1 MTEEGRRAEDI
12 PASLPPDMPPEPVPS
27 RRAMRRRRRR
37 AGLLSLLAFVVVAFA
52 GMFFL
57 FGLADLRLRLPT
69 WAVAEVEDRLNAA
82 MAEALPD
89 RALAVSG
96 IEIAVDEDW
105 VPSLALDDLRL
116 LRPTGGAP
124 LLTLPEARITF
135 DPQSLLTGDVR
146 PRSLRIVGASVT
158 LRRMEDGSFDL
169 AFGGGQGPQIDSFAA
184 LFDQIDAAF
193 ARPILSRLRVVQ
205 AEGLSL
211 TLEDRQAGRT
221 WSVGDGRLSL
231 ENRAESVAAELGLS
245 LVGGGTTPAQAVVT
259 VVTEKA
265 TSTARLTASVQD
277 VAARDLAVQA
287 APLAPLAIVEA
298 PISGRLAA
306 TLGEDGISALD
317 ARLDLS
323 AGALRPTPRAVP
335 IPFDRAL
342 MELGYDPAKGQMKLT
357 TLEVDSPSLRFR
369 ASGHSY
375 LMAEDG
381 SFLTGPLGTRLPAA
395 FLTQISVSEAMVDP
409 EGLFEKPVIFREG
422 AVDLRMRLDPFRV
435 EIGQLALVGDGHR
448 LSARGKVGADTR
460 GWEVALDLALDRIDH
475 DRLLALW
482 PVKVVPRTRA
492 WLAQNVLEGTI
503 SDVDAAL
510 RIAPGQDAR
519 LSMDYDFTNADVR
532 FIRTLPPITGGSGYA
547 TVEGQ
552 TYTMVLSKG
561 VVTPPLGGP
570 IDMTG
575 SVFSVLDFTQK
586 PAQAEVQLK
595 TASTLTAA
603 LSILNEP
610 PFGFLTKA
618 GRPVDLGLGQA
629 KLDAVLRFPLVPK
642 LKPGDV
648 AYTVAGRVADFA
660 SDKIVKGKTVRA
672 ADLSLTAD
680 PRGLTVAGPGT
691 LGKLPFDVVFSQ
703 PFGKE
708 AGPAT
713 VEGSITLS
721 PETLSEFGI
730 ALPETMLAGE
740 GSGQVTVTLP
750 KGAPAELALVS
761 DLNRIGLTIPGT
773 GWRKPPDVRGRLDL
787 QATLSAPAEITR
799 LDITAP
805 DLSATGR
812 VTLRGDGGL
821 DRASF
826 ASVAL
831 GDWFRG
837 GVDVIGRGK
846 GRSIALD
853 VTGGE
858 VDLRLLPDDR
868 GPAGDGSSDLP
879 ITARLDRLQVTESIA
894 LNGLQGAFTPLGGF
908 NGSFTARVNEG
919 AVVQGTVVPSQN
931 GTAVRIRSDDAGGV
945 AAAAGVFAS
954 ARGGV
959 LDMTLTPNGRDG
971 QYEGTAQISRV
982 RVVDAPV
989 LADLLSAV
997 SVVGLLEQL
1006 TGSGIV
1012 FSDVTG
1018 DFLLTP
1024 AAVEIRRGSAVGASL
1039 GISMAGVYETR
1050 SKGLALQGVVSPLY
1064 LVNGIGSAITQRG
1077 EGVFGFNYELRG
1089 TADDPDVRVN
1099 PLSILTPGRLREIFR
1114 RPAPTLGNTQ
1124 DTGG

>member
-1 MTEEGRRAEDI
+1 MI
-12 PASLPPDMPPEPVPS
+12 
-27 RRAMRRRRRR
+27 
-37 AGLLSLLAFVVVAFA
+37 SLLAFVVTALVGVFV
-52 GMFFL
+52 L

-82 MAEALPD
+82 VAEALPD
-89 RALAVSG
+89 RALAVGG
-96 IEIAVDEDW
+96 IEVAVGEDW
-105 VPSLALDDLRL
+105 VPSLALEDLRL
-116 LRPTGGAP
+116 LRPSGGAP
-124 LLTLPEARITF
+124 LLALPEARITF
-135 DPQSLLTGDVR
+135 DPASLLTGDVR
-146 PRSLRIVGASVT
+146 PRSLKVVGASVT
-158 LRRMEDGSFDL
+158 LRRLADGSFDL

-193 ARPILSRLRVVQ
+193 AKPILSRLRDVQ

-221 WSVGDGRLSL
+221 WSVGDGRLRL
-231 ENRAESVAAELGLS
+231 ENRPDSIAAELGLS
-245 LVGGGTTPAQAVVT
+245 LVGGGTAPAQAVVT
-259 VVTEKA
+259 VVTEKGSSV
-265 TSTARLTASVQD
+265 TRLTASVQD
-277 VAARDLAVQA
+277 VAARDLAAQA
-287 APLAPLAIVEA
+287 APLAPLAVVEA

-306 TLGEDGISALD
+306 TLGTDGISALD

-342 MELGYDPAKGQMKLT
+342 MEIGYDPAKGQMKLT
-357 TLEVDSPSLRFR
+357 TFEVDSPSLRFR

-395 FLTQISVSEAMVDP
+395 FLTQISVAEAKVDP
-409 EGLFEKPVIFREG
+409 EGLFETPVIFREG

-448 LSARGKVGADTR
+448 LSARGRVGADVR
-460 GWEVALDLALDRIDH
+460 GWDVSLDLALDRIDH

-482 PVKVVPRTRA
+482 PVKLVPRTRE

-503 SDVDAAL
+503 SDVNAAL

-519 LSMDYDFTNADVR
+519 LSMDYDFTDADVR

-561 VVTPPLGGP
+561 VVTPPLGGA

-595 TASTLTAA
+595 TKSTLTAA
-603 LSILNEP
+603 LSILDEP

-618 GRPVDLGLGQA
+618 GRPVDLGSGQA

-648 AYTVAGRVADFA
+648 SYTVAGRVADFA
-660 SDKIVKGKTVRA
+660 SDKIVKGKTVKA
-672 ADLSLTAD
+672 ADLSLSAD
-680 PRGLTVAGPGT
+680 PQGLTVAGPGS
-691 LGKLPFDVVFSQ
+691 LGKLPFDVIFTQ

-713 VEGSITLS
+713 VEGSVVLS
-721 PETLSEFGI
+721 PDTLSEFGI
-730 ALPETMLAGE
+730 ALPQGMLTGE
-740 GSGQVTVTLP
+740 GRGEVRISLP
-750 KGAPAELALVS
+750 KGEPAELALVS
-761 DLNRIGLTIPGT
+761 DLNRIGLMIPGT

-787 QATLSAPAEITR
+787 SASLTSPAGITR

-805 DLSATGR
+805 GLTAKGR
-812 VTLRGDGGL
+812 VSLRGDGGL
-821 DRASF
+821 DRAGF

-853 VTGGE
+853 VTGGQ
-858 VDLRLLPDDR
+858 VDLRFLPDDR
-868 GPAGDGSSDLP
+868 GPSGDGSSDLP
-879 ITARLDRLQVTESIA
+879 ITARLSRLQVTDSIA
-894 LNGLQGAFTPLGGF
+894 LTGLRGAFTPLGGF
-908 NGSFTARVNEG
+908 NGSFTARVNDG
-919 AVVQGTVVPSQN
+919 AEVQGTVVPSLY
-931 GTAVRIRSDDAGGV
+931 GTAVRIRSNDAGGV
-945 AAAAGVFAS
+945 AAAAGVFSS

-959 LDMTLTPNGRDG
+959 LDLTLTPNGRNG
-971 QYEGTAQISRV
+971 QYDGVAQISRV

-1012 FSDVTG
+1012 FSDVAG
-1018 DFLLTP
+1018 EFLLTP

-1050 SKGLALQGVVSPLY
+1050 NKGLALQGVVSPLY
-1064 LVNGIGSAITQRG
+1064 LLNGIGSAITQRG

-1089 TADDPDVRVN
+1089 TADNPEVSVN

-1114 RPAPTLGNTQ
+1114 RPAPKLGTNPE
-1124 DTGG
+1124 TGG